1 MNRGK
6 IPAESGVTLRHAG
19 CRGLPCGIAVALVLL
34 TACQPQGQNGDERA
48 AAAQRGP
55 VADRQAVGTLDRL
68 TGEYRGTSQGDAFVV
83 WVDAL
88 PAVEAGQQAALL
100 IFREQDRLRLETYI
114 KKIIDNPA
122 DYYRKV
128 CEGAE
133 STKYGYHLRDF
144 YKVWNTQGG
153 LALLQDGFRGGRLSP
168 DWEEIEG
175 RASPAHLRN
184 EEYIFWREREYAIRR
199 IRRSARTGA
208 LASVQLTQTGFIQNF
223 FDNPVISVTRVDNAL
238 PTFKLL
244 GSYLDSKFNAQQEL
258 GRSGT
263 TLPSD
268 LPDVC
273 KPLMSNDSISHPE

>member
-1 MNRGK
+1 M
-6 IPAESGVTLRHAG
+6 RHAG
-19 CRGLPCGIAVALVLL
+19 CRELKFLIAISLLFL
-34 TACQPQGQNGDERA
+34 TAGQTNSQPGEELAVD
-48 AAAQRGP
+48 AQRGP

-175 RASPAHLRN
+175 RDSPAHLRN

-199 IRRSARTGA
+199 IRRSTKTGA
-208 LASVQLTQTGFIQNF
+208 LKSVQLTQTGFIQNF

>member
-1 MNRGK
+1 MK
-6 IPAESGVTLRHAG
+6 
-19 CRGLPCGIAVALVLL
+19 CGIAVALVCLA
-34 TACQPQGQNGDERA
+34 ACQVNSQPGDERA
-48 AAAQRGP
+48 VGTQRGP
-55 VADRQAVGTLDRL
+55 AADRQATGTFDRL
-68 TGEYRGTSQGDAFVV
+68 TGEYRGTHKGNSLVV

-88 PAVEAGQQAALL
+88 AEVEAGQQAALL
-100 IFREQDRLRLETYI
+100 IFREQDRQRLETYM
-114 KKIIDNPA
+114 KRIIDNPA

-133 STKYGYHLRDF
+133 STKYGYHFRDF

-153 LALLQDGFRGGRLSP
+153 LALLQDGFRSGRLP
-168 DWEEIEG
+168 LDWEEIES
-175 RASPAHLRN
+175 RKYSAHLRT
-184 EEYIFWREREYAIRR
+184 EEYIVLGEREYAIRR
-199 IRRSARTGA
+199 IRRSAKTGA
-208 LASVQLTQTGFIQNF
+208 LKSAQLTQTGFIQNF
-223 FDNPVISVTRVDNAL
+223 FDNPVISVTRVDNA
-238 PTFKLL
+238 PPSFKLL

>member
-1 MNRGK
+1 M
-6 IPAESGVTLRHAG
+6 RHAG
-19 CRGLPCGIAVALVLL
+19 CRGLQFGIAISLLFL
-34 TACQPQGQNGDERA
+34 TAGPANSQPGDERA
-48 AAAQRGP
+48 VDAQHRP
-55 VADRQAVGTLDRL
+55 AADRQTVGPFDRL
-68 TGEYRGTSQGDAFVV
+68 TGEYRGTHKGDPLVV

-100 IFREQDRLRLETYI
+100 IFREQDRLRLETYM
-114 KKIIDNPA
+114 KRIIDNPA

-128 CEGAE
+128 CEEAE
-133 STKYGYHLRDF
+133 STQYGYHFPDL

-153 LALLQDGFRGGRLSP
+153 LALLQDGFRSGRLP
-168 DWEEIEG
+168 LDWEEIES
-175 RASPAHLRN
+175 RKYSAHLRT
-184 EEYIFWREREYAIRR
+184 EEYIVLGEREYAIRR
-199 IRRSARTGA
+199 IRRSAKTGA
-208 LASVQLTQTGFIQNF
+208 LESAQLTQTGFIQNF
-223 FDNPVISVTRVDNAL
+223 FDNPVISVTRVDNA
-238 PTFKLL
+238 PPSFKLL

>member
-1 MNRGK
+1 M
-6 IPAESGVTLRHAG
+6 LRHS
-19 CRGLPCGIAVALVLL
+19 RYRRLKCGIAISLLFL
-34 TACQPQGQNGDERA
+34 TAGQANSQLGDELA
-48 AAAQRGP
+48 VDAQRGP
-55 VADRQAVGTLDRL
+55 AANRQTVGIFDRL
-68 TGEYRGTSQGDAFVV
+68 TGEYRGTHKGDSLVV

-88 PAVEAGQQAALL
+88 AEVEAGQQAALL
-100 IFREQDRLRLETYI
+100 IFREQDRQRLETYM
-114 KKIIDNPA
+114 KRIIDDPTG
-122 DYYRKV
+122 YYRKV

-133 STKYGYHLRDF
+133 FTEYGYHFPDF
-144 YKVWNTQGG
+144 FRVWNTQGG
-153 LALLQDGFRGGRLSP
+153 LILLQDGFRGGRLSP

-175 RASPAHLRN
+175 RDSPAHFRN
-184 EEYIFWREREYAIRR
+184 EEYIVLREREYAIRR

-223 FDNPVISVTRVDNAL
+223 FDNPVISVTRVGNA
-238 PTFKLL
+238 PPSFKLL

-273 KPLMSNDSISHPE
+273 KPLMSNDSMSHPE

>member
-1 MNRGK
+1 MQF
-6 IPAESGVTLRHAG
+6 
-19 CRGLPCGIAVALVLL
+19 GIAIALVCLA
-34 TACQPQGQNGDERA
+34 ACQVNSQPGDERA
-48 AAAQRGP
+48 VDAQHRP
-55 VADRQAVGTLDRL
+55 VADRQTVGTFDRL
-68 TGEYRGTSQGDAFVV
+68 TGEYRGTHKGDSLVV

-88 PAVEAGQQAALL
+88 AEVEAGQQAALL

-122 DYYRKV
+122 EYYRKV
-128 CEGAE
+128 CEE
-133 STKYGYHLRDF
+133 VDHIEYGYHFPDF

-153 LALLQDGFRGGRLSP
+153 LALLQDGFHGGRLPP
-168 DWEEIEG
+168 DWEEIE
-175 RASPAHLRN
+175 SQEYPPYLRT
-184 EEYIFWREREYAIRR
+184 EEYIVLGEREYMIRR
-199 IRRSARTGA
+199 IRRSTKTGA
-208 LASVQLTQTGFIQNF
+208 LESAQLTQTGFIQNF
-223 FDNPVISVTRVDNAL
+223 FDNPVISVTRVDNA
-238 PTFKLL
+238 PPSFKLL

>member
-1 MNRGK
+1 MK
-6 IPAESGVTLRHAG
+6 FL
-19 CRGLPCGIAVALVLL
+19 IAIALVCLA
-34 TACQPQGQNGDERA
+34 ACQVNSQPGDERA
-48 AAAQRGP
+48 VDAQHRP
-55 VADRQAVGTLDRL
+55 VADRQTVGTFDRL
-68 TGEYRGTSQGDAFVV
+68 TGEYRGTHKGDSLVV
-83 WVDAL
+83 WLDAL
-88 PAVEAGQQAALL
+88 AEVEAGQQAALL
-100 IFREQDRLRLETYI
+100 IFREQDRLRLETYM
-114 KKIIDNPA
+114 KRIIDDPTG
-122 DYYRKV
+122 YYRKV

-133 STKYGYHLRDF
+133 FTEYGYHFPDF
-144 YKVWNTQGG
+144 FRVWNTQGG
-153 LALLQDGFRGGRLSP
+153 LILLQDGFRGGRLSP

-175 RASPAHLRN
+175 RDSPAHFRN
-184 EEYIFWREREYAIRR
+184 EEYIVLREREYAIRR

-223 FDNPVISVTRVDNAL
+223 FDNPVISVTRVDNA
-238 PTFKLL
+238 PPAFKLL